1 MKSHVKA
8 IFRKL
13 GARDRA
19 HAVALALGTA
29 ALPGQP
35 RPVPQVPAPR
45 VPAPRRAA
53 GR

>member
-1 MKSHVKA
+1 VKA

-29 ALPGQP
+29 AVAGQHLY
-35 RPVPQVPAPR
+35 PAPQI
-45 VPAPRRAA
+45 PAPRRGV